1 MKTLTVADGGHVFS
15 VQVREDVDL
24 AVAKVAKQLP
34 HLQFLAFWAGECEKM
49 GVPFHRTAIE
59 LKVAKQL
66 LKKYTLKE
74 LKTQA
79 RACRLDHGEEFRT
92 TDYESSLIFLSI
104 KLKHGGG
111 DLTEG
116 ES

>member
-1 MKTLTVADGGHVFS
+1 MKSLTVSDGGHVFS
-15 VQVREDVDL
+15 VQVREDVDIET
-24 AVAKVAKQLP
+24 VGVKEKLP
-34 HLQFLAFWAGECEKM
+34 HLQFLDFWAGECEKM

-66 LKKYTLKE
+66 LKKYTMRE